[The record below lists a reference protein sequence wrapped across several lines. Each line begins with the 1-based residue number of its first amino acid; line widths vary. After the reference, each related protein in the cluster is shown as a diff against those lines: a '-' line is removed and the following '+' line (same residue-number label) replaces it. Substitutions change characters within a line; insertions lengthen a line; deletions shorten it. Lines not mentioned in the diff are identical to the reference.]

1 MLRCGGSQQC
11 RQQRV
16 RLQPLRVLMQPSS
29 ASSSSSNGKRP
40 QQRDQEQRRDPFAE
54 KRPAGPSS
62 RQQQSRNLDPG
73 ITDVP
78 YWDLLSH
85 PDIDESISR
94 AKSASDAAV
103 LRRKGHLKEQDR
115 LIEFMRDMHD
125 THTCEEVMVK
135 MERWVQEHRSDP
147 RRSKLKRIVPTVGS
161 FFTPL
166 RLADAFREYDAFFH
180 LSRRK
185 YIPPNFAELRHILNI
200 AQIHASAEALRL
212 ITFDADG
219 TLYADG
225 HHIEQDNEM
234 IEIFVTLMKSN
245 IDVGIVT
252 AAGYPGEAAKF
263 ESRIQGL
270 LAAFS
275 KYKLPATITNRF
287 HLMGGECNYLLRV
300 NPVSKQLEFV
310 PDDEWMT
317 PEMLAWDEE
326 DIKELLDDAQVHLT
340 EGAARLCMPVQLI
353 RKTRSVGVV
362 PTQPTIYEVLEELAI
377 SVQQNLISKL
387 PFCAFNG
394 GNDVFVDVGNK
405 SIGLDA
411 LMRHLDCYPYEVLHV
426 GDRFSDTGNDTATRD
441 CCSIV
446 WVANPEETGFFVK
459 MLLKDIRSRKHM
471 PYIE

>member
-1 MLRCGGSQQC
+1 
-11 RQQRV
+11 
-16 RLQPLRVLMQPSS
+16 
-29 ASSSSSNGKRP
+29 
-40 QQRDQEQRRDPFAE
+40 
-54 KRPAGPSS
+54 
-62 RQQQSRNLDPG
+62 
-73 ITDVP
+73 
-78 YWDLLSH
+78 
-85 PDIDESISR
+85 
-94 AKSASDAAV
+94 
-103 LRRKGHLKEQDR
+103 
-115 LIEFMRDMHD
+115 MRDMHD

-135 MERWVQEHRSDP
+135 MERWVQELGKDVGTKEHRSDP

>member
-1 MLRCGGSQQC
+1 ME
-11 RQQRV
+11 
-16 RLQPLRVLMQPSS
+16 PTS
-29 ASSSSSNGKRP
+29 ASSSSSSNGTNP
-40 QQRDQEQRRDPFAE
+40 QQRQQRPERQDPFAD
-54 KRPAGPSS
+54 KRPAAPSS
-62 RQQQSRNLDPG
+62 RQQQSTNLDPG
-73 ITDVP
+73 IADVP

-85 PDIDESISR
+85 PGIDESISR
-94 AKSASDAAV
+94 AKSASDAA
-103 LRRKGHLKEQDR
+103 DR
-115 LIEFMRDMHD
+115 FIEFMRDMHD

-135 MERWVQEHRSDP
+135 VERWVQEHRSDP
-147 RRSKLKRIVPTVGS
+147 RRSKLKRIVPNVGS

-234 IEIFVTLMKSN
+234 IELFVTLMKSN

-252 AAGYPGEAAKF
+252 AAGYPGEASKF

-275 KYKLPATITNRF
+275 KYRLPATITNRF

-300 NPVSKQLEFV
+300 NPHSKQLEFV

-317 PEMLAWDEE
+317 PEMLAWDDQ
-326 DIKELLDDAQVHLT
+326 DIK
-340 EGAARLCMPVQLI
+340 GASRLCMPVQLI

-411 LMRHLDCYPYEVLHV
+411 LMRHLECYPYEVLHV

-446 WVANPEETGFFVK
+446 WVASPEETGFFVK
-459 MLLKDIRSRKHM
+459 MLLKDIRRRKHM